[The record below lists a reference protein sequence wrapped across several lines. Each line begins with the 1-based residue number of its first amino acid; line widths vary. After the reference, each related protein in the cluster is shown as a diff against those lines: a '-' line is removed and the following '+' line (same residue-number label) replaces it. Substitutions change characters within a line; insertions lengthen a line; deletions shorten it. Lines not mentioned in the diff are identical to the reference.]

1 MRYVREG
8 RYRLDMFA
16 SEGRYRLAIFARGVT
31 ASLLY
36 DAPTG
41 LRFCDMFVRGVSA
54 STYSRGALPPR
65 YYMTPLQ
72 GYDDAIC
79 LQGAFPLG
87 FKLLIAEV

>member
-31 ASLLY
+31 DSL
-36 DAPTG
+36 
-41 LRFCDMFVRGVSA
+41 
-54 STYSRGALPPR
+54 YSRGALPPR

-72 GYDDAIC
+72 GYDDAKY
-79 LQGAFPLG
+79 LQGAFPPRHIREGRYRLA
-87 FKLLIAEV
+87 II